1 MPTEASPL
9 VADDRGLGRSS
20 DSAPHTDA
28 PRLSRAGLMRK
39 VGPALLGNMIEFYE
53 FGVYALVTEALHDN
67 FFGEDDQYGVWIGFG
82 ISFVA
87 RPFGGFFFGYLADR
101 ISRRFALV
109 VSIGGMIVSTVCIG
123 LLPTQLCCGPVWGM
137 LGVILLIACKFLQ
150 GLCVGGELTT
160 VIVFC
165 AEHAGRLHAG
175 FGISLAVFTA
185 GLGTVLSE
193 LVVMLISSL
202 LTEDQM
208 TDWGWRIPFL
218 IVLPWG
224 MFAVYLRRGL
234 HEPDHGG
241 EAALS
246 SSEIVNDDTPI
257 KRLWRTHRWHLVVG
271 TCLFAG
277 QHVGFWGNIIFAK
290 SFLIQADVRT
300 VMWALAATLVGLCF
314 SLTFKIVGGV
324 ACDRLAVHACE
335 RYPSLRTTLFGGV
348 RWGAMRIA
356 PVVAGILVAIVFPL
370 WVLMVLPDQSWAS
383 LLAEAIFGIFDG
395 ILGIVLILI
404 ALELFPV
411 SVRATGIGLAYN
423 IAHALF
429 SSVTPLVAGAIW
441 KNWKHAQEKADA
453 DTLLGQNP
461 WLANTAP
468 AMWPLICYVI
478 TALALVPLLR
488 GWVKTESA
496 YLIEADLA
504 GKRPPGSGKN
514 HR

>member
-1 MPTEASPL
+1 MPATEATPL
-9 VADDRGLGRSS
+9 KVADEATHLGPSK
-20 DSAPHTDA
+20 
-28 PRLSRAGLMRK
+28 LSRAALVRK

-53 FGVYALVTEALHDN
+53 FGVYALVTEALHEN

-109 VSIGGMIVSTVCIG
+109 VSIGGMILSTGCIG
-123 LLPTQLCCGPVWGM
+123 LLPTQVCCGKVWGM
-137 LGVILLIACKFLQ
+137 LGVILLVACKFLQ

-175 FGISLAVFTA
+175 FGVALAVFTA
-185 GLGTVLSE
+185 CLGAILSE
-193 LVVMLISSL
+193 LIVMFITYL

-208 TDWGWRIPFL
+208 TAWGWRIPFL
-218 IVLPWG
+218 IVFPWG
-224 MFAVYLRRGL
+224 LFAVYLRRGL

-241 EAALS
+241 EAS
-246 SSEIVNDDTPI
+246 IDTKEIVQNDTPI
-257 KRLWRTHRWHLVVG
+257 KRVWRTHRWHLIAG
-271 TCLFAG
+271 TAMFAG
-277 QHVGFWGNIIFAK
+277 QHVGFWGNIIFVK

-300 VMWALAATLVGLCF
+300 VMWSLAATLVGLCF
-314 SLTFKIVGGV
+314 SLTFKIIGGI
-324 ACDRLAVHACE
+324 ACDRIAVHACDKH
-335 RYPSLRTTLFGGV
+335 PSLRTTLFGGV

-356 PVVAGILVAIVFPL
+356 PVISATLILVVFPL
-370 WVLMVLPDQSWAS
+370 WVLMVVPDQSWAS

-404 ALELFPV
+404 AIELFPV
-411 SVRATGIGLAYN
+411 SVRATGIGLSYN

-429 SSVTPLVAGAIW
+429 SSVTPLVAGAVW
-441 KNWKHAQEKADA
+441 KGWKHLEEKADA
-453 DTLLGQNP
+453 DSVLGRTP
-461 WLANTAP
+461 WLVNTAP
-468 AMWPLICYVI
+468 AMWPMVCYII
-478 TALALVPLLR
+478 TTLALVPLVR
-488 GWVKTESA
+488 GWIKSESF
-496 YLIEADLA
+496 YLMQADA
-504 GKRPPGSGKN
+504 GGGTMSPAKD

>member
-1 MPTEASPL
+1 ME
-9 VADDRGLGRSS
+9 
-20 DSAPHTDA
+20 
-28 PRLSRAGLMRK
+28 
-39 VGPALLGNMIEFYE
+39 
-53 FGVYALVTEALHDN
+53 
-67 FFGEDDQYGVWIGFG
+67 
-82 ISFVA
+82 
-87 RPFGGFFFGYLADR
+87 
-101 ISRRFALV
+101 
-109 VSIGGMIVSTVCIG
+109 
-123 LLPTQLCCGPVWGM
+123 
-137 LGVILLIACKFLQ
+137 
-150 GLCVGGELTT
+150 
-160 VIVFC
+160 
-165 AEHAGRLHAG
+165 
-175 FGISLAVFTA
+175 
-185 GLGTVLSE
+185 
-193 LVVMLISSL
+193 
-202 LTEDQM
+202 
-208 TDWGWRIPFL
+208 WGWRIPFL
-218 IVLPWG
+218 IVFPWG
-224 MFAVYLRRGL
+224 LFAVYLRRGL

-241 EAALS
+241 EAS
-246 SSEIVNDDTPI
+246 MDSKEIVQNDTPI
-257 KRLWRTHRWHLVVG
+257 KRVWRTHRWHLVCG
-271 TCLFAG
+271 TLMFAG
-277 QHVGFWGNIIFAK
+277 QHVGFWGNIIFVK

-404 ALELFPV
+404 ALEFFP
-411 SVRATGIGLAYN
+411 
-423 IAHALF
+423 
-429 SSVTPLVAGAIW
+429 VTPLVAGAIW